1 MFVVDENNPVMEF
14 TTQVEFKHRWFI
26 YCSNKLE
33 YKVYGTDAGSWT
45 DVMVAIHGTLGGNSE
60 YNDKEIYEN
69 LSIHQSN
76 EKLKMFIFV
85 PVKW

>member
-33 YKVYGTDAGSWT
+33 YKVYGTDAGS
-45 DVMVAIHGTLGGNSE
+45 
-60 YNDKEIYEN
+60 
-69 LSIHQSN
+69 
-76 EKLKMFIFV
+76 
-85 PVKW
+85 